1 MRSYP
6 SWLVGFHTV
15 WSGVRTPGITL
26 PLSLVIVTSVM
37 VPLVAVTRTGPAGLT
52 PSAAGVGVI
61 DNAAGVEVGTG
72 GGAAST
78 RPRGA
83 ATT

>member
-1 MRSYP
+1 M
-6 SWLVGFHTV
+6 
-15 WSGVRTPGITL
+15 PGITL

-72 GGAAST
+72 GGGAASA